1 MCDIQDM
8 VWIMHT
14 NHWAMEWAEANP
26 DLQNRG
32 GGGWSSRPREK
43 GGPGSLGPSPK
54 SATDEHPSTWKI
66 WDGCPYVH
74 LKASQRKWLSDAHKL
89 LHYK

>member
-26 DLQNRG
+26 DLQNKG
-32 GGGWSSRPREK
+32 GGGGGGVNHTPPPPPPPPPHPDPEK
-43 GGPGSLGPSPK
+43 RGVQAP
-54 SATDEHPSTWKI
+54 
-66 WDGCPYVH
+66 
-74 LKASQRKWLSDAHKL
+74 
-89 LHYK
+89 